1 MRIIPTLMGALLIG
15 LAATPAAAGSIG
27 SIKVD
32 SSVEWESD
40 CQLPT
45 RPDLSFHDIEG
56 YNQALA
62 QFNIFVA
69 RVSAYIQCVQSDGQ
83 ADIDALAAAVAS
95 SMRAKQ
101 DAALKSTEVLRT
113 DLEVHRSLLR

>member
-15 LAATPAAAGSIG
+15 FAATPAAAGSIG
-27 SIKVD
+27 AIEVDSKVD
-32 SSVEWESD
+32 WESD
-40 CQLPT
+40 CKLPP
-45 RPDLSFHDIEG
+45 RPDLAFHDIEG

-62 QFNIFVA
+62 QFNTYVA
-69 RVSAYIQCVQSDGQ
+69 RVSAYIQCVQADGQ

-101 DAALKSTEVLRT
+101 DAALKSSEVLRT